1 MESPVL
7 GVVLDSSVL
16 VAAEGRKLTVAEI
29 IEIVQRDIGELP
41 IVVSP
46 VTIAEVGHGIYRA
59 NATELRAS
67 RLSLFAVLLLVAAFS
82 ASTLN
87 AAGGETGFAAA
98 YYHSNSAAQSILTL
112 FPLMSGKETDV
123 ALPAGLANHNLIS
136 FGPDGRSVYLQQPSS
151 SSALVKVEF
160 NPLRQSQVRG
170 SAGLGDIYGLTVST
184 ESGRLYGWA
193 SLGAYEIDPDA
204 GTHRPLRFAKGPI
217 CPDGK
222 HAVSNDG
229 KHLSLVD
236 LETGSTQPLGE
247 GRSGSWSPDGRWIAT
262 AGFGRIVLIDAN
274 NPSHRKK
281 LGSSGV
287 DNHLIW
293 SPDSKHL
300 LFVKQEQR
308 CNFLFLFQVDDSE
321 SLEIV
326 DVETGRRRA
335 IPSGHC
341 AVTSSAVGWVDATTV
356 R

>member
-1 MESPVL
+1 MATS
-7 GVVLDSSVL
+7 SSV
-16 VAAEGRKLTVAEI
+16 
-29 IEIVQRDIGELP
+29 
-41 IVVSP
+41 
-46 VTIAEVGHGIYRA
+46 
-59 NATELRAS
+59 
-67 RLSLFAVLLLVAAFS
+67 SLFAALLLIAPLGGL
-82 ASTLN
+82 TLN
-87 AAGGETGFAAA
+87 AAGGEWDFVAT
-98 YYHSNSAAQSILTL
+98 YYHSNGAAQSILTL
-112 FPLMSGKETDV
+112 FPLISGKETDV
-123 ALPAGLANHNLIS
+123 ALPLGLAGLNLIS
-136 FGPDGRSVYLQQPSS
+136 FGPDGKSVYLQRPSS

-170 SAGLGDIYGLTVST
+170 SAGLGDIYNLTVSPR
-184 ESGRLYGWA
+184 SGALYVRA

-204 GTHRPLRFAKGPI
+204 GTHRPLRFAIGPI
-217 CPDGK
+217 SPDGK
-222 HAVSNDG
+222 HAVSIDG

-262 AGFGRIVLIDAN
+262 AGYGRIVLIDAN

-287 DNHLIW
+287 NNHLIW

-321 SLEIV
+321 SLEVV